1 MSRADWRAYVQSL
14 QVERQLPGIQGV
26 GYALLIPPERLAQHE
41 LEIRQEGFP
50 KYRVWPEGPR
60 AVYSSIIYLE
70 PFTNRNLWAFGYD
83 MLLEPTR
90 RAALERARDANTAA
104 LTGKVKLVQETSTDV
119 QAGTLMYVPVYRK
132 GMPVATVAE
141 RRAALQGWVYSPCRM
156 NDLMA
161 GLLGR
166 WVSLDEKRIRLQ
178 VFDGQ
183 KAYKQEE
190 KGYEDFLL
198 YDSQP
203 GRSSA
208 VEFTLQRPIT
218 CAGRPWTLLFTQ
230 SATPASAGA
239 YWGVWEV
246 AGAGAALSLL
256 LARFTAQRLAS
267 RLTADLQH
275 TTERLEL
282 ATEAGG
288 VGIWDYDVASN
299 RLVWDEQMF
308 RLYGTSRAQFGGAY
322 EAWTAGVHP
331 EDRQRG
337 DEEIQQALRG
347 EKEFNTEF
355 QVRWADGSVRH
366 IRAMAQVQRDASGRP
381 LRMLGTNWDITDRKK
396 AEEALQESEEHIVTL
411 LNSTAEAIYGID
423 VDGNCTFCNK
433 SCLELLGYERP
444 EELLGKNMHWQI
456 HGKHADGTCFPVEE
470 CRIFKAFIKGES
482 SHVDDEVLWRAD
494 GTVFPAEYW
503 SYPQRRNGVVVG
515 AVVTFLDITE
525 RKRVE
530 DALHESQL
538 FLEETQRIAR
548 LAGWKANPRTDYL
561 ELAGGV
567 YEILEVP
574 PGKQPGLAEGL
585 KFFLPEYIPT
595 LRDSITR
602 CLDTGERFAVE
613 CQGTTGTGK
622 RIWTEVRGLAP
633 MVKGGRAYVMGMF
646 QDITARKQ
654 AEAALRESE
663 TNFRTFFESMTDL
676 IFVGTPAGR
685 ILFTNAAVIRTLGYR
700 AEELATMQILEAHPE
715 DRRKEAAEIFGAML
729 RGEQNRCPLPLAC
742 KDGSLVP
749 VETRIWL
756 GQWNGAECIFGIAKN
771 LSIEVEAQQRF
782 ERLFR
787 SNPALLALSTLPERR
802 FFDVNDAFLRTLGYS
817 RSEVLGRTSTEL
829 GLFVYPEQQGL
840 AAEQLEKEG
849 RVSDFEMQV
858 RRKDGALLA
867 GHFSGEVI
875 ISQGRQFLLTVM
887 IDITERKRA
896 EGELLRTLAAER
908 ELSALKS
915 TFVSMVSHEFR
926 TPLGAILGAAEML
939 EDYYDRLSAEKR
951 ANYFQMIRQEIR
963 RLTGMLQD
971 VLLQGQLDAGRVQ
984 FKPRPAEVVGL
995 CREVLARV
1003 QGAFPKHPPIHFEA
1017 DAPAVRALVDESLLE
1032 RVLSNLLINGLKY
1045 SPALTPVRF
1054 SVRRAGAEWEFKVQD
1069 QGIGIPAADQ
1079 AVLFS
1084 AFRRGGN
1091 VGAIKGSGVGL
1102 YIVKKCAEL
1111 HGGRVE
1117 LQSQV
1122 GQGSTFSLYIPW
1134 QPAEPGEGALS

>member
-1 MSRADWRAYVQSL
+1 MR
-14 QVERQLPGIQGV
+14 P
-26 GYALLIPPERLAQHE
+26 
-41 LEIRQEGFP
+41 
-50 KYRVWPEGPR
+50 
-60 AVYSSIIYLE
+60 
-70 PFTNRNLWAFGYD
+70 
-83 MLLEPTR
+83 
-90 RAALERARDANTAA
+90 
-104 LTGKVKLVQETSTDV
+104 
-119 QAGTLMYVPVYRK
+119 
-132 GMPVATVAE
+132 
-141 RRAALQGWVYSPCRM
+141 
-156 NDLMA
+156 
-161 GLLGR
+161 
-166 WVSLDEKRIRLQ
+166 
-178 VFDGQ
+178 
-183 KAYKQEE
+183 
-190 KGYEDFLL
+190 
-198 YDSQP
+198 SQP
-203 GRSSA
+203 GQSLA

-218 CAGRPWTLLFTQ
+218 YAGRPWTLLFTQ

-239 YWGVWEV
+239 YRGVWEV
-246 AGAGAALSLL
+246 AGTGAALSLL
-256 LARFTAQRLAS
+256 LAGLLHSLLNTRFTAQRLAS

-299 RLVWDEQMF
+299 RLIWDEQMF
-308 RLYGTSRAQFGGAY
+308 RLYGTSRAQFSGAY
-322 EAWTAGVHP
+322 EVWTAGVHP

-561 ELAGGV
+561 ELTGGV
-567 YEILEVP
+567 YEILEAP

-585 KFFLPEYIPT
+585 KFYLPEYIPT

-633 MVKGGRAYVMGMF
+633 MVKGGRAYVMGTF

-840 AAEQLEKEG
+840 VAEQLEKEG

-858 RRKDGALLA
+858 RRKDGAMLA

-887 IDITERKRA
+887 VDITERKRA

-1054 SVRRAGAEWEFKVQD
+1054 SVRRAGPEWEFKVQD